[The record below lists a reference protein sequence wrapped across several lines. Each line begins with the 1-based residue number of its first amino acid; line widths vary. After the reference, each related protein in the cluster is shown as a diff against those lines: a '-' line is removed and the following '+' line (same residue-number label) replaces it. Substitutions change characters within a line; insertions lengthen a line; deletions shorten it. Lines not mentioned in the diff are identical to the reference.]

1 MPEYLSPGVYV
12 EEIDTGAKPIEGVS
26 TSTAGMV
33 GITER
38 GPVNVPILLTNNGDY
53 ARWFGG
59 LLDPELFGANAYLP
73 HAVDGFFTNGGRRL
87 YVTRVQAPAAN
98 PAEVDLHDRG
108 EGIAPAIPVSSV
120 LLHAAATGSGVAG
133 SELLVLDAGGI
144 AAGERIR
151 VGDGSNAEWHDV
163 AAGSPA
169 AAPGLEMLSFPL
181 TRSYAVA
188 ANLIR
193 NFNDV
198 PDAAFP
204 GGLAGS
210 LQAAASPGDIVLMV
224 TSVNDLT
231 TLNPNVATRAIE
243 LRQTGPRELG
253 RFTSV
258 QHLTGNLYRLNL
270 SRPLGAAH
278 PAGSDVFVLVADPAA
293 PAGTDT
299 PTAALAAGDQ
309 LLPIAAPAAPG
320 TIIEVVAPSG
330 PTEMRRVSDPGRIPL
345 QDAAGWSYPRGSVIE
360 HLNLTATGT
369 APRLLADA
377 PIGGLSI
384 SVNNRT
390 GLATGGVLQ
399 FGAGVQ
405 AEYVTIAALPG
416 SGGSAVTGPGPVTLV
431 HGLRRAWPSGLVLV
445 LQTAPVTTAARSGL
459 LLQDVDPSATVLIS
473 SETDG
478 FNVANGVRI
487 TTPDGIPY
495 LALIDFA
502 SVAAGAPRTVQL
514 TAALLR
520 NQPAGATMI
529 RRTELLQVQA
539 IDTGDWGNR
548 LLVSVQD
555 ETTGL
560 VARANAVG
568 TIAANRVQLSTLAG
582 VEPGSVLEL
591 LQPDGSRI
599 GGLLKVTALHR
610 NDGSATLSANLDA
623 NQLAAVTAPG
633 ARVPV
638 RSREF
643 RLTVLLRQRDD
654 PAVPTRSEQIMDT
667 EVFRNLSM
675 DPRHSRYVETVI
687 GQIGGPPRLSDRRP
701 EGESNYIRVFD
712 VLTPVVP
719 VPNDPR
725 FAIRLGP
732 EPLVDRLTS
741 GTLRAARAPLLGG
754 DDGLGTLNDG
764 VFVGMD
770 DREPVN
776 RTGIYSLKNVDDISI
791 VACPG
796 QVSSTIQQSLITH
809 CEDFR
814 YRFAVLDGPAPVD
827 DAIADIQAFRQRYDT
842 KYAAIYYPWLT
853 IPDPTPGN
861 LAAIAQFPIPPAGHV
876 MGVYARIDNDRGVH
890 KAPANE
896 VVRGITGLRRYLNK
910 AENDILN
917 PYPSN
922 INVIRDFRVDSRAI
936 RIWGARVITSDPDF
950 KYVPV
955 RRLMIFIE
963 KSIDRGLQWVVFE
976 PNAEPL
982 WARVRFAIESF
993 LLTVWRNGAL
1003 EGTKPDQAYFVICD
1017 RTTMTQADID
1027 NGRLICVVGVAP
1039 VKPAEFV
1046 IIRIGLMTAVS
1057 DN

>member
-33 GITER
+33 GMTER
-38 GPVNVPILLTNNGDY
+38 GPVNVPILLTNSGDY

-59 LLDPELFGANAYLP
+59 LLDTTVFGANAYLP

-87 YVTRVQAPAAN
+87 YLTRVQAPAAN

-108 EGIAPAIPVSSV
+108 EGIAPAVPVASV

-133 SELLVLDAGGI
+133 SALLVLDADGI

-151 VGDGSNAEWHDV
+151 IGDGSNAEWHAV

-181 TRSYAVA
+181 TQSYAVA
-188 ANLIR
+188 ANMIR
-193 NFNDV
+193 SYADA

-204 GGLAGS
+204 GGLAGT
-210 LQAAASPGDIVLMV
+210 LQAPASPGDIVLMI
-224 TSVNDLT
+224 TSANDLT
-231 TLNPNVATRAIE
+231 TLNANATTRAIE

-253 RFTSV
+253 RFTTA
-258 QHLTGNLYRLNL
+258 QRLTGDLFRLNL
-270 SRPLGAAH
+270 SRPLSAAH
-278 PAGSDVFVLVADPAA
+278 PAGTDVVVLIADPGA

-320 TIIEVVAPSG
+320 TIVEVVAPAG

-345 QDAAGWSYPRGSVIE
+345 LDDAGWSFERGSVVE
-360 HLNLTATGT
+360 HVNLTPTATT
-369 APRLLADA
+369 PHLLADA
-377 PIGGLSI
+377 QSGAVGI
-384 SVNNRT
+384 SVSDRT
-390 GLATGGVLQ
+390 GLAPGGILQ

-405 AEYVTIAALPG
+405 AEYITIAALPG
-416 SGGSAVTGPGPVTLV
+416 SGGNPVTGPGPVTLV
-431 HGLRRAWPSGLVLV
+431 HGLRRPRSSGLVLV
-445 LQTAPVTTAARSGL
+445 LQTAPATTGARSGL
-459 LLQDVDPSATVLIS
+459 LLQDVDPGATMLIS

-487 TTPDGIPY
+487 TTRDGIAY

-502 SVAAGAPRTVQL
+502 SVAASTPRTVQL
-514 TAALLR
+514 TTALLR
-520 NQPAGATMI
+520 NQPSGATLV
-529 RRTELLQVQA
+529 RRTEILQVQA

-548 LLVSVQD
+548 LLVSVED

-560 VARANAVG
+560 VSRADATG
-568 TIAANRVQLSTLAG
+568 TIAPNRMQLATLAG

-591 LQPDGSRI
+591 LRPDGSRI
-599 GGLLKVTALHR
+599 GGLLKVDALHR
-610 NDGSATLSANLDA
+610 NDGSVTLSANLDA
-623 NQLAAVTAPG
+623 DQLAAVTAPG

-654 PAVPTRSEQIMDT
+654 PAVPTRSEQIANT

-712 VLTPVVP
+712 VATPLVP

-732 EPLVDRLTS
+732 EPLVDRLAS
-741 GTLRAARAPLLGG
+741 GALRAARAPLLGG

-764 VFVGMD
+764 VFVGVD

-796 QVSSTIQQSLITH
+796 QVSSTIQQALITH
-809 CEDFR
+809 CEDMR

-827 DAIADIQAFRQRYDT
+827 DAIADVQAFRQRYDT
-842 KYAAIYYPWLT
+842 KYAALYYPWLT
-853 IPDPTPGN
+853 IPDPMPTN
-861 LAAIAQFPIPPAGHV
+861 LAAVAQFPVPPSGHV
-876 MGVYARIDNDRGVH
+876 IGVYARTDDERGVH

-896 VVRGITGLRRYLNK
+896 VVSGITGLRRYLNK
-910 AENDILN
+910 GENDILN

-976 PNAEPL
+976 PNAEAL
-982 WARVRFAIESF
+982 WARVRFAIQSF

-1003 EGTKPDQAYFVICD
+1003 EGTKPEQAYFVICD

-1046 IIRIGLMTAVS
+1046 IIRIGLKTAVS